1 MFYSTLLIASIGILF
16 VYVFYLLFKMLILSS
31 LFKMRDLHQLKQGLL
46 RTGTIVS
53 SHSVSSTDKKTQ
65 LEIEVEFENLSRTLI
80 TQTLRFYDHRPLEHR
95 FQVGKQIELRLNSN
109 LSSKQWVFP
118 NQIHK
123 VSLNLG
129 SLFFKLVFL
138 GGYLYGGYSLFL
150 WIWTLTGGQF
160 DPKVNDQLRSAGHLE
175 LLGVYVL
182 TMILA
187 RFFVTSGMSSQ
198 SIRLLIR
205 KGIRTSANIVK
216 YEKTGTRINDD
227 PVIRF
232 IYQFQDQ
239 NGNMITGKTTQIIDE
254 MQIGQLYFL
263 KTKKV
268 LYLPE
273 DSSLSNF
280 EEILYSP
287 KSFGFLIPFLGLIF
301 AGIFLCFFINTPCD
315 F

>member
-138 GGYLYGGYSLFL
+138 CL
-150 WIWTLTGGQF
+150 
-160 DPKVNDQLRSAGHLE
+160 V
-175 LLGVYVL
+175 
-182 TMILA
+182 M
-187 RFFVTSGMSSQ
+187 
-198 SIRLLIR
+198 
-205 KGIRTSANIVK
+205 
-216 YEKTGTRINDD
+216 
-227 PVIRF
+227 
-232 IYQFQDQ
+232 
-239 NGNMITGKTTQIIDE
+239 
-254 MQIGQLYFL
+254 
-263 KTKKV
+263 
-268 LYLPE
+268 
-273 DSSLSNF
+273 
-280 EEILYSP
+280 
-287 KSFGFLIPFLGLIF
+287 
-301 AGIFLCFFINTPCD
+301 
-315 F
+315 